1 VDKRFNS
8 VELFLQKLKITM
20 DNEMDPARIK
30 RIRLSLGWSQER
42 LARELGVSFSTVNRW
57 ERGRTSPSPMAIKGI
72 KKLDMVN
79 GSNVDGNRKSL
90 RLKASCPVD
99 IRLLGQN
106 TTISSF
112 RESPTFGAITENL
125 SSSGL
130 MFKTMEQVS
139 NGKRLSIGWNF
150 GDKHLETLSK
160 VVWIKGVGP
169 EKEIGVRF
177 DNPMPEVISSVINAI
192 VKG

>member
-1 VDKRFNS
+1 
-8 VELFLQKLKITM
+8 M
-20 DNEMDPARIK
+20 DEEMTPERIK
-30 RIRLSLGWSQER
+30 KIRLSLGWSQER

-72 KKLDMVN
+72 AKLDMLN

-90 RLKASCPVD
+90 RLKANCPVD
-99 IRLLGQN
+99 VRLLGQN
-106 TTISSF
+106 TTIAAFRDTPSF
-112 RESPTFGAITENL
+112 GTVTENL

-130 MFKTMEQVS
+130 MFKTMEKVT

-160 VVWIKGVGP
+160 VVWIKGSGP

-177 DNPMPEVISSVINAI
+177 DNPMPEVISNVINAI

>member
-1 VDKRFNS
+1 
-8 VELFLQKLKITM
+8 M
-20 DNEMDPARIK
+20 DAERIK
-30 RIRLSLGWSQER
+30 KIRLSLGWSQER

-79 GSNVDGNRKSL
+79 ASNVKGNRKSL
-90 RLKASCPVD
+90 RLKANCPVD
-99 IRLLGQN
+99 VRLLGQN
-106 TTISSF
+106 TPSS
-112 RESPTFGAITENL
+112 SSYQKPVTFGAVTENL

-130 MFKTMEQVS
+130 MFKTVENVS
-139 NGKRLSIGWNF
+139 HGKRLSIGWNF
-150 GDKHLETLSK
+150 GDKHLETVSE

-169 EKEIGVRF
+169 EKQIGVRF
-177 DNPMPEVISSVINAI
+177 DNPMPEVISNVINAI